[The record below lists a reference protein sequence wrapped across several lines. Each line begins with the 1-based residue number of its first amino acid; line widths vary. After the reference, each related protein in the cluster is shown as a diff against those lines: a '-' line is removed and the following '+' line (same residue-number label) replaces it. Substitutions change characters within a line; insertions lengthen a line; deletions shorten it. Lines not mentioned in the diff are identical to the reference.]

1 MDDKEKSI
9 IKLRYAL
16 TFKKILDKNKET
28 AAKNKLEGKE
38 DPDLIS
44 TYYRLEKWS
53 GIPKATLIGI
63 LQGRINAASTTIA
76 AILDALCMSFSE
88 FGSYYDSIT
97 ESEIVAYKERLV
109 KLKTDRQKGKKK

>member
-1 MDDKEKSI
+1 MDDKEKAI

-28 AAKNKLEGKE
+28 AAKNKQEGKKN
-38 DPDLIS
+38 PDLIS

-63 LQGRINAASTTIA
+63 IQGRINAASTTIA
-76 AILDALCMSFSE
+76 AILDALGMTYTE
-88 FGSYYDSIT
+88 FGFFYDSIT
-97 ESEIVAYKERLV
+97 ENEIADYKESLV
-109 KLKTDRQKGKKK
+109 KSRTDRQSGKKK